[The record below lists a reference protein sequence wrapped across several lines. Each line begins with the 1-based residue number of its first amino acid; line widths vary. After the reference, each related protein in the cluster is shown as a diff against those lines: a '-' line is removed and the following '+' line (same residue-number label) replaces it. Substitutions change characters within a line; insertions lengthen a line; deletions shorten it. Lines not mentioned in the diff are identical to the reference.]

1 MQKMRKAMRSLLRNV
16 TLWSLTLGHFSVD
29 MLAGAMPIAV
39 GLYLKDALGLNLIQ
53 IGLLLGAYQMTSS
66 LTQPIFGYLSDRY
79 GGRWF
84 AVGGLIW
91 LAVLQGLVGFMPTF
105 ESAVVISTLAG
116 LGSAAFHPQGASGA
130 NIAAGEQKSAGI
142 AMFMLGGN
150 GGFAV
155 GPILAAVILGWMG
168 VRGTAVLGLIGL
180 LIAPFLYFLTG
191 RAQKQADVKKQASWK
206 IELNPMFTTTA
217 VVALILV
224 MSLRAMSQQSFSSF
238 TPQFFVDIAGFSKA
252 QASALS
258 SLMLFVLAFGT
269 LVGGVL
275 ADRIGGAK
283 VMAVSMLVS
292 APLMAAMF
300 LLGDWRAFWIAPL
313 LGFASGAA
321 WPPMLVMA
329 QSLFPKNAGV
339 GSGVALGFVFAMG
352 GIGLQ
357 ITGWLAEPEHLGLLT
372 AMLILSVVPLITA
385 VLVMWLPNIQAK
397 RTPVAAPL
405 AVGAAVKG

>member
-1 MQKMRKAMRSLLRNV
+1 MRSLLKNV

-39 GLYLKDALGLNLIQ
+39 GLYLKDALGLTLIQ

-91 LAVLQGLVGFMPTF
+91 LAILQGLVGFMPTF

-130 NIAAGEQKSAGI
+130 NIAAGEHKSAGI

-155 GPILAAVILGWMG
+155 GPILAAVVLGWMG
-168 VRGTAVLGLIGL
+168 IRGTAVLGLIGL

-191 RAQKQADVKKQASWK
+191 RAQKQGDVKKQASWR

-292 APLMAAMF
+292 APLMATMF
-300 LLGDWRAFWIAPL
+300 LLGDWRAFWIAPF

-372 AMLILSVVPLITA
+372 SMLILSVVPLITA

-397 RTPVAAPL
+397 RTPVATPPP

>member
-1 MQKMRKAMRSLLRNV
+1 MRSLLKNV

-39 GLYLKDALGLNLIQ
+39 GLYLKDALGLSLAQ

-66 LTQPIFGYLSDRY
+66 LTQPLFGYLSDRY

-84 AVGGLIW
+84 AVGGLLW
-91 LAVLQGLVGFMPTF
+91 LAMLQGLVGFMPTF
-105 ESAVVISTLAG
+105 ESALVIATLAG

-130 NIAAGEQKSAGI
+130 NIAAGEQKSAGV

-155 GPILAAVILGWMG
+155 GPILAALVMGAMG
-168 VRGTAVLGLIGL
+168 VRGTAVLGLVGL

-191 RAQKQADVKKQASWK
+191 RAQKQGSSKKQASWR
-206 IELNPMFTTTA
+206 IELNPMFTITA

-238 TPQFFVDIAGFSKA
+238 TPQFFVDIAGFSKT
-252 QASALS
+252 QASLLS

-269 LVGGVL
+269 LTGGML
-275 ADRIGGAK
+275 ADRIGGVK
-283 VMAVSMLVS
+283 VMAGSMLVS

-300 LLGDWRAFWIAPL
+300 LLGDWRAFWVAPF

-357 ITGWLAEPEHLGLLT
+357 ITGWLAEPHRLGLT
-372 AMLILSVVPLITA
+372 TSMLWLSIVPLVTA
-385 VLVMWLPNIQAK
+385 VLVLLLPNIQSN
-397 RTPVAAPL
+397 RPPAAAL
-405 AVGAAVKG
+405 QAVRAATVKG